1 MIKKILL
8 KIAFIRQLVGY
19 NLKIIFANKF
29 LYFLVASFSIFI
41 LISVINLFDPDSY
54 PNEGMV
60 YDVMLFPGLLLI
72 FYPTA
77 FGIQN
82 DVDTRMIE
90 MLFGIPNYRYKVW
103 FVRLAIIYLMVLVML
118 IILSMLSAL
127 VLYPVSVF
135 TMSVQLMFPI
145 FFLGALT
152 FMFST
157 VVRNGNGTA
166 ALMVIIGLV
175 FWISSGIFDES
186 KWNIFLNP
194 FDMPDSLSYVIWF
207 EMLLYNRIYLLIGTI
222 LSILGGL
229 LKLQTREK
237 FI

>member
-1 MIKKILL
+1 MIKKILP

-41 LISVINLFDPDSY
+41 LISVINLFDPDWY
-54 PNEGMV
+54 PNEGTV
-60 YDVMLFPGLLLI
+60 YYVMLFPGLLLI

-118 IILSMLSAL
+118 IFLSMLSAL

-166 ALMVIIGLV
+166 ALMVIIGLI

-194 FDMPDSLSYVIWF
+194 FDMPDNLSYMIWF
-207 EMLLYNRIYLLIGTI
+207 EMLLYNRIYLLIGTV
-222 LSILGGL
+222 LAILGGL